1 MSSPA
6 SFHCQRWSNGRH
18 SWRHPAD
25 GGFSAAGYQVVELP
39 EGPARRFVERHH
51 YAGTYPAARFAYGL
65 LARDDRLAV
74 DGGTVDGLPLVGV
87 AVLSVPMRASVLT
100 NVFPDLQPYAEA
112 LELGRFVLTPTPA
125 NAESWF
131 LARVWELAADA
142 GVRGVVSFADPMPRQ
157 REVLDVDEAGSIVQ
171 RTELITPGHVGL
183 IYQATNGHACGRSTA
198 RTLAYL
204 PRHGVVL
211 SARTLSKIRTQESG
225 ADSAERHLVS
235 LGARARRAGQDP
247 RSWLREALAELQV
260 QKVRHPGNYR
270 YAWPLGTPS
279 QRRRVRIALPATTYP
294 KPDRDVLPLAG
305 HSTPTHATFTGQ
317 LN

>member
-225 ADSAERHLVS
+225 ADSARSGTWSASALVLAGPVRIHAAGYVKRWPS
-235 LGARARRAGQDP
+235 SRSRRSATPVTTATPGRSAPRASDAACASPSRPRR
-247 RSWLREALAELQV
+247 
-260 QKVRHPGNYR
+260 
-270 YAWPLGTPS
+270 TPS
-279 QRRRVRIALPATTYP
+279 PIATSCPWPVTA
-294 KPDRDVLPLAG
+294 RPL
-305 HSTPTHATFTGQ
+305 TPPSPGS
-317 LN
+317 